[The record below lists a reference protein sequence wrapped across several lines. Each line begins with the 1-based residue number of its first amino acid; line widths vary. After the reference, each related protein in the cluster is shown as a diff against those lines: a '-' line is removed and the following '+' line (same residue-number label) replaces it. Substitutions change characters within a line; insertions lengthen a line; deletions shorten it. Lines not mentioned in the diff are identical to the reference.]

1 MKRVAGIIGGAILF
15 GAVAGASM
23 VGVNVA
29 AQRAGIAYQQTA
41 NVIAETK
48 PQQETAA
55 AQPENTAPADN
66 SSTGSNTT
74 VIKSAAGSNISGS
87 VTDVVK
93 NTMPSVVSI
102 TNMVKYRQNGFSI
115 FGDFQSYE
123 TEIPASGSGVIIG
136 KNDTELLI
144 VTNNHV
150 ITSSESLSV
159 TFVDDET
166 LEAEIKG
173 TDVSAD
179 IALLSIKLENIPTK
193 TMEAISIA
201 TFGDSDAAEIGEQ
214 VVAIGNALGYGQ
226 SVTTGI
232 ISAKDRDIATNK
244 GSRTG
249 LIQTDAAINPGN
261 SGGALLNMK
270 GEVIGINVAKSASTD
285 IEGMCYS
292 IPSSVAKRVV
302 EKLSKL
308 ETRAEVSKEER
319 GYLGVSV
326 KTIDEQTAAS
336 FDMPQGIF
344 VYKHTEG
351 SDAKNED
358 LHEKDIITAIE
369 DQSVTNF
376 NELADILSRY
386 KAGEKVRLTV
396 QRPNGDK
403 YDELNV
409 EVILGTAETSSTI
422 KDDSNSS
429 GASGGKNDPFSRDYN
444 PDGQNGNNG
453 NNGNGDSGNN
463 GSDGQKSGDG
473 SISADDIMKAFQDFI
488 NQYQR

>member
-1 MKRVAGIIGGAILF
+1 MKRIAGIIAGAILF
-15 GAVAGASM
+15 GAVAGAAM

-29 AQRAGIAYQQTA
+29 AQRAGVAYQQTA
-41 NVIAETK
+41 VAVTETQ
-48 PQQETAA
+48 PQTETAA
-55 AQPENTAPADN
+55 AQQETTAPAEN
-66 SSTGSNTT
+66 SNTT
-74 VIKSAAGSNISGS
+74 LKTATGSSVAGSI
-87 VTDVVK
+87 TDVVK
-93 NTMPSVVSI
+93 NAMPSVVSI

-115 FGDFQSYE
+115 FGDYQSYE
-123 TEIPASGSGVIIG
+123 TEVPASGSGVIIG

-144 VTNNHV
+144 LTNNHV
-150 ITSSESLSV
+150 ISSSESLSV
-159 TFVDDET
+159 TFIDDET
-166 LEAEIKG
+166 LDAEIKG
-173 TDVSAD
+173 TDANAD

-193 TMEAISIA
+193 TMNAISIA
-201 TFGDSDAAEIGEQ
+201 TFGDSDTAEIGEQ

-232 ISAKDRDIATNK
+232 ISAKDRDITTNR

-292 IPSSVAKRVV
+292 IPSSTAKKVV
-302 EKLSKL
+302 ERLSKI
-308 ETRAEVSKEER
+308 ETRPEVSKEER
-319 GYLGVSV
+319 GYLGVTV
-326 KTIDEQTAAS
+326 KTIDAQTAAS
-336 FDMPQGIF
+336 FDMPQGVF

-351 SDAKNED
+351 SNAQNDD

-369 DQSVTNF
+369 GQGVTNF
-376 NELADILSRY
+376 NELGDILSKY
-386 KAGEKVRLTV
+386 KAGETVTLTV

-403 YDELNV
+403 YDEITV
-409 EVILGTAETSSTI
+409 KVVLGSAETSATI
-422 KDDSNSS
+422 KEDSGS
-429 GASGGKNDPFSRDYN
+429 AGGKNDPFSRDYD
-444 PDGQNGNNG
+444 PDGQNGNG

-463 GSDGQKSGDG
+463 GSDGQNGNGG
-473 SISADDIMKAFQDFI
+473 SISPDDIMKAFQDFI

>member
-1 MKRVAGIIGGAILF
+1 MKRVAGIIAGAVLF
-15 GAVAGASM
+15 GAVAGAAM

-29 AQRAGIAYQQTA
+29 AQRAGFTYQQSTDM
-41 NVIAETK
+41 IAEIK
-48 PQQETAA
+48 PQENTA
-55 AQPENTAPADN
+55 AQPETSGTADN
-66 SSTGSNTT
+66 SSNTSIRIAT
-74 VIKSAAGSNISGS
+74 SSNITG

-93 NTMPSVVSI
+93 NAMPSVVSI

-115 FGDFQSYE
+115 FGDYQSYE

-144 VTNNHV
+144 LTNNHV
-150 ITSSESLSV
+150 ISSSESLSV
-159 TFVDDET
+159 TFIDDET
-166 LEAEIKG
+166 LDAEIKG
-173 TDVSAD
+173 TDANAD

-193 TMEAISIA
+193 TLNAISIA

-232 ISAKDRDIATNK
+232 ISAKNRDIATNK

-292 IPSSVAKRVV
+292 IPSSTAKKVV
-302 EKLSKL
+302 EKLSKI
-308 ETRAEVSKEER
+308 ETRSEVSKEER
-319 GYLGVSV
+319 GYLGVTV
-326 KTIDEQTAAS
+326 KTIDAQTSAS
-336 FDMPQGIF
+336 FDMPQGVF

-351 SDAKNED
+351 SDAKNDD

-369 DQSVTNF
+369 GQGVTNF
-376 NELADILSRY
+376 NELGEILSKY
-386 KAGEKVRLTV
+386 KAGEKVSLTV

-403 YDELNV
+403 YDELTV
-409 EVILGTAETSSTI
+409 EVILGSAATSSNT
-422 KDDSNSS
+422 KDGS
-429 GASGGKNDPFSRDYN
+429 GSAGTSGEKNDPFSRDYDPN
-444 PDGQNGNNG
+444 NGQNGNNNDG
-453 NNGNGDSGNN
+453 NSGNN
-463 GSDGQKSGDG
+463 GSDGQSGDNG
-473 SISADDIMKAFQDFI
+473 NINPEDIIKAFQDFI